1 MNEALAQFAPI
12 VLAVWGLAEFIGRL
26 SRWSKD
32 RIAIVVG
39 PLLAVAAFYVGFFPA
54 APSVWAAAFVGLVA
68 TASARLFADYV
79 ATPLMRRV
87 SNAVH
92 RPPNSGPK
100 A

>member
-1 MNEALAQFAPI
+1 MQEALVQFAPI

-26 SRWSKD
+26 SGWSKD

-39 PLLAVAAFYVGFFPA
+39 PVLAVISFQVGFLSA
-54 APSVWAAAFVGLVA
+54 SPSIWAAAFVGLVA
-68 TASARLFADYV
+68 TASARMFADYV

-92 RPPNSGPK
+92 RPQDPST
-100 A
+100 